1 MKRFISLIMAI
12 LLFSSV
18 ILTVSAYSDSEF
30 SNGDVDLDGKL
41 SIRDATD
48 IQKYLAK
55 KLSFTK
61 QEMRLADFNLDGEV
75 NIGDATKIQKVIA
88 KIEDM
93 PTENTSSTPT
103 KEYVT
108 PEEFGL
114 APDTVDE
121 MRCFQKALDTAS
133 ELGIPLNLDGKTYYI
148 YTSEARCPIINGS
161 LKIMPSSSL
170 VLTGNK
176 VSLNNVNISRWWDGD
191 GYEYGDVRLHLT
203 DGCVIENCSFSSQTI
218 TPSIFCNTEASN
230 TTIRNCTFSEGFGI
244 LFNDAVQEKRK
255 YNDVLYTATIGKG
268 LYIDNCTFNT
278 EGKTV
283 EYAGD
288 NIEVNTPYN
297 RFSDVRVTNCTS
309 YGAKEGSF
317 MGIGFGFAQVDNL
330 VCSDNILSNIE
341 GPGAIHMEGC
351 TAVES
356 KNNTVN
362 SSKYGIMCLY
372 TQDAVYD
379 NNTLD
384 NCEYGI
390 YCLSQY
396 PYGYDENICFS
407 NNNILNCTSCPFKGS
422 GLKNSRIISNVFQ
435 TDSNYASAVIQLEY
449 SEEYETNDVSIVDNT
464 IEYTG
469 DLTEKYWAYIVGTDF
484 TLLDN
489 KIVGLN
495 SSNFVNNSV
504 PVINIKLNLPANTPE
519 SDTLYLASDLNDWN
533 TADNSYAF
541 TRTSKTTAEI
551 TLTVNPDRIETPVE
565 FKVTRGSW
573 QTGECNANGEGNVGD
588 YGVLNHTFD
597 IYGSGLYIVNIAGWT
612 DLY

>member
-1 MKRFISLIMAI
+1 MKKFTFLIISIM
-12 LLFSSV
+12 LFTSV
-18 ILTVSAYSDSEF
+18 MLTVSAYSDSDF
-30 SNGDVDLDGKL
+30 AKGDVDLDGQL
-41 SIRDATD
+41 SIRDTTY

-55 KLSFTK
+55 KLSFTSQK
-61 QEMRLADFNLDGEV
+61 MNLADFNLDGEV

-93 PTENTSSTPT
+93 PTDSTYTTPT

-114 APDTVDE
+114 TPNTVDE
-121 MRCFQKALDTAS
+121 MRCFQKALDSAT
-133 ELGIPLNLDGKTYYI
+133 ELGIPLNLGGKTYYI
-148 YTSEARCPIINGS
+148 YTSEAKCPIINGS

-170 VLTGNK
+170 VLTGNG
-176 VSLNNVNISRWWDGD
+176 VSLNNVNIARWWDGD
-191 GYEYGDVRLHLT
+191 GYEFGDVRLHLT
-203 DGCVIENCSFSSQTI
+203 DGCVIENCNFSSQTI

-230 TTIRNCTFSEGFGI
+230 TTIKNCTFSEGFGI

-255 YNDVLYTATIGKG
+255 YHDVLYTSTIGKG

-278 EGKTV
+278 EGRSV
-283 EYAGD
+283 QYAGD

-297 RFSDVRVTNCTS
+297 RFSDVRVTNCIS

-330 VCSDNILSNIE
+330 VCSDNVLYNIE

-351 TAVES
+351 TDVES
-356 KNNTVN
+356 KNNFVN
-362 SSKYGIMCLY
+362 NSKYGIMCLY
-372 TQDAVYD
+372 TQDALYD

-396 PYGYDENICFS
+396 PYGYDEAICFS
-407 NNNILNCTSCPFKGS
+407 NNSILNCTSCPFKGS
-422 GLKNSRIISNVFQ
+422 GLKNSQIVNNIFQ
-435 TDSNYASAVIQLEY
+435 TDSHYASAVIQLEY
-449 SEEYETNDVSIVDNT
+449 SEEYKTSGISIVENT
-464 IEYTG
+464 IEYIG
-469 DLTEKYWAYIVGTDF
+469 DLTEKYWAYIVGTDC

-489 KIVGLN
+489 KIIGLN
-495 SSNFVNNSV
+495 SSNFVSNSF
-504 PVINIKLNLPANTPE
+504 PVINIKLNLPTNTPE

-533 TADNSYAF
+533 PADSSYTF
-541 TRTSKTTAEI
+541 SRTSKTTAEI
-551 TLTVNPDRIETPVE
+551 TFTVYPESIETPVE

-597 IYGSGLYIVNIAGWT
+597 IYGSGLYIVNIADWT

>member
-1 MKRFISLIMAI
+1 MKKFTSLIISIM
-12 LLFSSV
+12 LFTSLM
-18 ILTVSAYSDSEF
+18 ITVSAYSDSEF
-30 SNGDVDLDGKL
+30 VNGDVDLDGKL
-41 SIRDATD
+41 SIRDTTY

-55 KLSFTK
+55 TLSFTS
-61 QEMRLADFNLDGEV
+61 QEMKLADFNLDGEV

-88 KIEDM
+88 KIEEI
-93 PTENTSSTPT
+93 PTESTSPTPT

-108 PEEFGL
+108 PDEFGL
-114 APDTVDE
+114 TPNTVDE
-121 MRCFQKALDTAS
+121 MRCFQKALDSAT
-133 ELGIPLNLDGKTYYI
+133 ELGIPLNLGSKTYYI
-148 YTSEARCPIINGS
+148 YTSEAKCPIINGS

-170 VLTGNK
+170 VLTGNNA
-176 VSLNNVNISRWWDGD
+176 SLNNVNISRWWDGD

-203 DGCVIENCSFSSQTI
+203 DGCVIENCNFSSQTI

-230 TTIRNCTFSEGFGI
+230 TTIKNCTFSEGFGI

-255 YNDVLYTATIGKG
+255 YNDVLYKSTIGKG

-351 TAVES
+351 SDVES

-362 SSKYGIMCLY
+362 NSKYGIMCLY

-379 NNTLD
+379 NNTID
-384 NCEYGI
+384 GCEYGF

-407 NNNILNCTSCPFKGS
+407 NNNILNCSSCPFKG
-422 GLKNSRIISNVFQ
+422 
-435 TDSNYASAVIQLEY
+435 
-449 SEEYETNDVSIVDNT
+449 
-464 IEYTG
+464 
-469 DLTEKYWAYIVGTDF
+469 
-484 TLLDN
+484 
-489 KIVGLN
+489 
-495 SSNFVNNSV
+495 
-504 PVINIKLNLPANTPE
+504 
-519 SDTLYLASDLNDWN
+519 
-533 TADNSYAF
+533 
-541 TRTSKTTAEI
+541 
-551 TLTVNPDRIETPVE
+551 
-565 FKVTRGSW
+565 
-573 QTGECNANGEGNVGD
+573 
-588 YGVLNHTFD
+588 
-597 IYGSGLYIVNIAGWT
+597 
-612 DLY
+612 

>member
-1 MKRFISLIMAI
+1 MNKFTSLIISIM
-12 LLFSSV
+12 LFTSV
-18 ILTVSAYSDSEF
+18 MLTVSAYSDSEF
-30 SNGDVDLDGKL
+30 VNGDVDLDGQL
-41 SIRDATD
+41 SIRDTTY

-55 KLSFTK
+55 KLSLTS
-61 QEMRLADFNLDGEV
+61 QQMRLADFNLDGEV

-88 KIEDM
+88 QIEDM
-93 PTENTSSTPT
+93 PTESTYTTPT

-114 APDTVDE
+114 TPNTVDE
-121 MRCFQKALDTAS
+121 MRCFQKALDSAT
-133 ELGIPLNLDGKTYYI
+133 ELGIPLNLGGKTYYI
-148 YTSEARCPIINGS
+148 YTSEAKCPIINGS

-170 VLTGNK
+170 VLTGNS
-176 VSLNNVNISRWWDGD
+176 VSLNNVNIARWWDGD
-191 GYEYGDVRLHLT
+191 GYEFGDVRLHLT
-203 DGCVIENCSFSSQTI
+203 DGCVIENCNFSSQTI

-230 TTIRNCTFSEGFGI
+230 TTIKNCTFSEGFGI

-255 YNDVLYTATIGKG
+255 YHDVLYTSTIGKG

-278 EGKTV
+278 EGKSV
-283 EYAGD
+283 QYAGD

-297 RFSDVRVTNCTS
+297 RFSDVRVTNCIS

-330 VCSDNILSNIE
+330 VCSDNVLYNIE

-351 TAVES
+351 TDVES
-356 KNNTVN
+356 KNNFVN
-362 SSKYGIMCLY
+362 NSKYGIMCLY
-372 TQDAVYD
+372 TQDALYD

-396 PYGYDENICFS
+396 PYGYDEAICFS
-407 NNNILNCTSCPFKGS
+407 NNSILNCTSCPFKGS
-422 GLKNSRIISNVFQ
+422 GLKNSQIVNNIFQ
-435 TDSNYASAVIQLEY
+435 TDSHYASAVIQLEY
-449 SEEYETNDVSIVDNT
+449 SEEYKTSGVSIVENT
-464 IEYTG
+464 IEYIG
-469 DLTEKYWAYIVGTDF
+469 DLTEKYWAYIVGTDC

-495 SSNFVNNSV
+495 SSNFVCNSF
-504 PVINIKLNLPANTPE
+504 PVINIKLNLPTNTPE

-533 TADNSYAF
+533 PADSSYTF
-541 TRTSKTTAEI
+541 SRTSKTTAEI
-551 TLTVNPDRIETPVE
+551 TFTVNPESIETPVE

-597 IYGSGLYIVNIAGWT
+597 IYGSGLYIVNIADWT

>member
-1 MKRFISLIMAI
+1 MNKFTSLIISIM
-12 LLFSSV
+12 LFTSV
-18 ILTVSAYSDSEF
+18 MLTVSAYSDSEF
-30 SNGDVDLDGKL
+30 VNGDVDLDGKL
-41 SIRDATD
+41 SIRDTTY

-55 KLSFTK
+55 KLSLT
-61 QEMRLADFNLDGEV
+61 QQQIRLADFNLDGEV

-93 PTENTSSTPT
+93 PTGSTYTTPT

-114 APDTVDE
+114 TPNTVDE
-121 MRCFQKALDTAS
+121 MRCFQKALDSAT
-133 ELGIPLNLDGKTYYI
+133 ELGIPLNLGGKTYYI
-148 YTSEARCPIINGS
+148 YTSEAKCPIINGS

-170 VLTGNK
+170 VLTGNG
-176 VSLNNVNISRWWDGD
+176 VSLNNVNISRWWNGD

-203 DGCVIENCSFSSQTI
+203 DGCVIENCNFSSQTI

-230 TTIRNCTFSEGFGI
+230 TTIMNCTFSEGFGI

-255 YNDVLYTATIGKG
+255 YHDVLYTSTIGKG

-278 EGKTV
+278 EGKSV
-283 EYAGD
+283 QYAGD

-297 RFSDVRVTNCTS
+297 RFSDVRVTNCIS

-330 VCSDNILSNIE
+330 VCSDNVLYNIE

-351 TAVES
+351 TGIES

-362 SSKYGIMCLY
+362 NSKYGIMCLY
-372 TQDAVYD
+372 TQDALYD

-396 PYGYDENICFS
+396 PYGYDEAICFS
-407 NNNILNCTSCPFKGS
+407 NNSILNCTSCPFKGS
-422 GLKNSRIISNVFQ
+422 GLKNSQIVNNIFQ
-435 TDSNYASAVIQLEY
+435 TDSHYASAVIQLEY
-449 SEEYETNDVSIVDNT
+449 SEKYKTSGVSIVENT
-464 IEYTG
+464 IEYIG
-469 DLTEKYWAYIVGTDF
+469 DLTEKYWAYIVGTDC

-495 SSNFVNNSV
+495 SSNFVCNSF
-504 PVINIKLNLPANTPE
+504 PVINIKLNLPTNTPE

-533 TADNSYAF
+533 PADSSYTF

-551 TLTVNPDRIETPVE
+551 TFTINPESIETPVE

-597 IYGSGLYIVNIAGWT
+597 IYGSGLYILNIAGWT

>member
-1 MKRFISLIMAI
+1 MKKFTSLIISIM
-12 LLFSSV
+12 LVTSV
-18 ILTVSAYSDSEF
+18 MLTVSAYSDSEF
-30 SNGDVDLDGKL
+30 VNGDVDLNGKL
-41 SIRDATD
+41 SIRDTTY

-55 KLSFTK
+55 KLSLTS
-61 QEMRLADFNLDGEV
+61 QQMRLADFNLDGEV
-75 NIGDATKIQKVIA
+75 NIWDATKIQKVIA

-93 PTENTSSTPT
+93 PTESTYTTPT

-114 APDTVDE
+114 TPNTVDE
-121 MRCFQKALDTAS
+121 MRCFQKALDSAT
-133 ELGIPLNLDGKTYYI
+133 ELGIPLNLGGKTYYI
-148 YTSEARCPIINGS
+148 YTSDAKCPIINGS

-170 VLTGNK
+170 VLTGNS
-176 VSLNNVNISRWWDGD
+176 VSLNNVNIARWWDGD
-191 GYEYGDVRLHLT
+191 GYEFGDVRLHLT
-203 DGCVIENCSFSSQTI
+203 DGCVIENCNFSSQTI

-230 TTIRNCTFSEGFGI
+230 TTIKNCTFSEGFGI
-244 LFNDAVQEKRK
+244 LFNDAVQEKRN
-255 YNDVLYTATIGKG
+255 YNDVLYTSTIGKG

-278 EGKTV
+278 EGKSV
-283 EYAGD
+283 QYAGD

-297 RFSDVRVTNCTS
+297 RFSDVRVTNCIS

-330 VCSDNILSNIE
+330 VCSDNVLYNIE

-351 TAVES
+351 TDVES
-356 KNNTVN
+356 KNNFVN
-362 SSKYGIMCLY
+362 NSKYGIMCLF
-372 TQDAVYD
+372 TQDALYD

-396 PYGYDENICFS
+396 PYGYDEAICFS
-407 NNNILNCTSCPFKGS
+407 NNSILNCTSCPFKGS
-422 GLKNSRIISNVFQ
+422 GLKNSQIVNNIFQ
-435 TDSNYASAVIQLEY
+435 TDSHYASAVIQLEY
-449 SEEYETNDVSIVDNT
+449 SEEYKTSGISIVENT
-464 IEYTG
+464 IEYIG
-469 DLTEKYWAYIVGTDF
+469 DLTEKYWAYIVGTDC
-484 TLLDN
+484 TLTEN
-489 KIVGLN
+489 KIIGLN
-495 SSNFVNNSV
+495 SSNFVNSIN
-504 PVINIKLNLPANTPE
+504 PVISIKLNLPTNTPE

-533 TADNSYAF
+533 PADRSYTF

-551 TLTVNPDRIETPVE
+551 TFTVNPESIETPVE

-597 IYGSGLYIVNIAGWT
+597 IYGSGLYIVNIADWT